1 MAEGGG
7 GAEAAGLGWGGPA
20 GGAEAPGPGAERPGR
35 AVAGLLAEARALD
48 AAARQLLAD
57 HTRAQEAVRA
67 ALAPVLDELIAA
79 ELDQIAVARL
89 REVTGGRLRLGA
101 LEDAGYTT
109 VGAVHAASRHALRQI
124 PGVGQQTADQALAA
138 AKQLAQAVSETVSV
152 RIDADAP
159 DARAIA
165 LLQALHRLVEA
176 GPELRRATE
185 SATRA
190 ARGLGALL
198 PLAAPAA
205 GRLRM
210 LFARRRTREAAL
222 GAAARLRAL
231 TGELHRAGT
240 PGLLAQSSVD
250 LLRED
255 AEPLAALV
263 DFELRSAEYYS
274 LLAEYTG
281 GGTDVAAAEGFLPD
295 EVAGRVREQRLD
307 EGLLRVSLRGYQ
319 SFGARFALAQRR
331 VVLGDEMGLGKTVQ
345 ALAVLAHLAARGERH
360 FLVVCPA
367 SVLINWTR
375 EIRSRSALRP
385 VPVHGPA
392 RAEAFAEWQTGGGV
406 ALTTFDVLHALT
418 DAAPGNSPSRSA
430 ASGSGSAGTGTG
442 LAGTGTGLAGTLDT
456 GFADPGVRPALL
468 VVDEAHYVKN
478 PAARRSRAVARWAER
493 SERVLFLTGTP
504 MENRVEEFRNLV
516 RHLQPALVDRIEQ
529 GAGAAGS
536 QAFRRAVAPAYLRRN
551 QQDVLTELPA
561 LLKVDEWEEFSAADK
576 EEYAEAV
583 AAGNF
588 MAMRRAAY
596 AAPADSAK
604 LERLRELLAEAADNG
619 LKAVV
624 FSYFREV
631 LATVHAA
638 LGEDVFGPLT
648 GELAAERRQQLVD
661 DFAAAPGHAVL
672 LSQIQAGGVGLNM
685 QAASVV
691 ILCEPQVKP
700 TMEHQAIARAHRMG
714 QVRPVQV
721 HRLLA
726 TDSVDERLLDILR
739 NKDRLFDAYARRS
752 DTAESDP
759 EAVDVSDRSLARHI
773 VEDEQRRL
781 AGELGRREASAPEG
795 SSEAAAASTESAPVE
810 SALPGEPEDERPATT

>member
-7 GAEAAGLGWGGPA
+7 GAAAEGLGWAGPA
-20 GGAEAPGPGAERPGR
+20 GGAEAPGPGGERPGR

-57 HTRAQEAVRA
+57 HARAQEAVRA

-79 ELDQIAVARL
+79 ELDQIAVTRL

-109 VGAVHAASRHALRQI
+109 VGAVHAASRHALRQV

-159 DARAIA
+159 DARATA

-190 ARGLGALL
+190 ARELGALL

-345 ALAVLAHLAARGERH
+345 ALAVLAHLAARGESH

-418 DAAPGNSPSRSA
+418 DAAPGNSASRSA
-430 ASGSGSAGTGTG
+430 TSGSGLTASGTGPG
-442 LAGTGTGLAGTLDT
+442 VSGTPGTLDT
-456 GFADPGVRPALL
+456 AFAAPGVWPALL

-516 RHLQPALVDRIEQ
+516 RHLQPALVDGIEQ

-604 LERLRELLAEAADNG
+604 LERLRELLAEAAGNG

-648 GELAAERRQQLVD
+648 GELAAGRRQQLVD

-714 QVRPVQV
+714 QIRPVQV

-759 EAVDVSDRSLARHI
+759 EAVDVSDRSLARRI

-781 AGELGRREASAPEG
+781 AGELGQGEASAPVR
-795 SSEAAAASTESAPVE
+795 SSEAAAASVESAPVE
-810 SALPGEPEDERPATT
+810 SAAPREPEDERPAT